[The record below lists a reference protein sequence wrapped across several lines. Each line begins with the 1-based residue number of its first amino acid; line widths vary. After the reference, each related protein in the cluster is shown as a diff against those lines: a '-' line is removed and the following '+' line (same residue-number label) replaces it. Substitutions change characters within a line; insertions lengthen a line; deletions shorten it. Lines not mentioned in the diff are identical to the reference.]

1 MSHARFIVI
10 EGLDGAGTTTQVELV
25 QQLLSAEGIEAYK
38 TREPSQG
45 ALGAIASLHVSGKL
59 TLDERAMALAFSG
72 DRLDHL
78 AEEIEPQLGR
88 GIWVLSDRYYL
99 STLAYQGAKLAAA
112 GVADPANIDW
122 DAADRELEWVLELNR
137 FARVPDLTVFLRVP
151 PAVCAA
157 RSRRTRWHRE
167 RYDEGAMPHLADAF
181 YDRAIGHLVRRGER
195 IIELEGYDR
204 KPSQISEEIRDLVL
218 DHFGAPQPPVVRSA
232 DGADE

>member
-1 MSHARFIVI
+1 MGQARFIVI

-25 QQLLSAEGIEAYK
+25 QQLLAADGIEAYK

-59 TLDERAMALAFSG
+59 TLDERAMALTFSG

-78 AEEIEPQLGR
+78 AEEIEPQLTR
-88 GIWVLSDRYYL
+88 GIWVLCDRYYL
-99 STLAYQGAKLAAA
+99 STMAYQGAKLAAPHA
-112 GVADPANIDW
+112 TDPGAIDW
-122 DAADRELEWVLELNR
+122 EAADRELAWVLELNR

-195 IIELEGYDR
+195 VIELDGYDR
-204 KPSQISEEIRDLVL
+204 TADDVAGEIRNLVL
-218 DHFGAPQPPVVRSA
+218 DLFGAPAPPKLRTV
-232 DGADE
+232 DETE

>member
-1 MSHARFIVI
+1 MAHARFIVI

-25 QQLLSAEGIEAYK
+25 QQLLVAEGIETYK

-59 TLDERAMALAFSG
+59 TMDERAMALTFSG

-78 AEEIEPQLGR
+78 AEEIEPQLRR
-88 GIWVLSDRYYL
+88 GIWVLCDRYYL
-99 STLAYQGAKLAAA
+99 STMAYQGAKLAAPD
-112 GVADPANIDW
+112 VADPARVDW
-122 DAADRELEWVLELNR
+122 DRADAELEWIVELNR
-137 FARVPDLTVFLRVP
+137 HARTPDLTVFLRVP

-195 IIELEGYDR
+195 IVELEGYDR
-204 KPSQISEEIRDLVL
+204 KADQVAAEIRSIVL
-218 DHFGAPQPPVVRSA
+218 DLFGSPSPPVIRT
-232 DGADE
+232 ADES

>member
-1 MSHARFIVI
+1 MAQARFIVI
-10 EGLDGAGTTTQVELV
+10 EGLDGAGTTTQVQLV
-25 QQLLSAEGIEAYK
+25 QQLLATEGIETYK

-59 TLDERAMALAFSG
+59 TLDERAMALTFSA

-78 AEEIEPQLGR
+78 AEEIEPQLRR
-88 GIWVLSDRYYL
+88 GIWVLCDRYYL
-99 STLAYQGAKLAAA
+99 STMAYQGAKLAAPD
-112 GVADPANIDW
+112 VADPEHVDW
-122 DAADRELEWVLELNR
+122 EGADRELEWVLQLNR
-137 FARVPDLTVFLRVP
+137 HARVPDLTVFLRVP

-195 IIELEGYDR
+195 VVELEGYDR
-204 KPSQISEEIRDLVL
+204 KPEHIAEEIRDLVL
-218 DHFGAPQPPVVRSA
+218 EVFGSATPPVIRTVE
-232 DGADE
+232 DG